1 MTRMK
6 ALITLIALAAA
17 GAAHA
22 EGPFVGAR
30 ISHTTFDYV
39 ESGNTWTIESDRVR
53 PAVFAGYRFAGGLE
67 LALDHSRG
75 STGTAGCPPG
85 SACPAIAVPTKVSL
99 TSLTAGY
106 AWPLAD
112 AWSLA
117 ARAGVEQARA
127 DFSGFGSA
135 REDSLLAAATLGYH
149 LSSNLSVG
157 LDVAASGF
165 ESRRVG
171 IALRYD
177 F

>member
-1 MTRMK
+1 MRI
-6 ALITLIALAAA
+6 LIAFIALAAA

-22 EGPFVGAR
+22 DGPFAGVR
-30 ISHTTFDYV
+30 LSNTTFDYV

-67 LALDHSRG
+67 LAVDHSRG
-75 STGTAGCPPG
+75 STGTGGCPPG
-85 SACPAIAVPTKVSL
+85 SACPAIAVPTDVAL

-106 AWPLAD
+106 AWPITD
-112 AWSLA
+112 AWSLT

-127 DFSGFGSA
+127 DFSGFGRT

-149 LSSNLSVG
+149 LSSKVSVG

-165 ESRRVG
+165 ETRSVG

>member
-1 MTRMK
+1 MRTII
-6 ALITLIALAAA
+6 AFIALAVT

-22 EGPFVGAR
+22 DGPFAGVR
-30 ISHTTFDYV
+30 LSHTTFDYV
-39 ESGNTWTIESDRVR
+39 EAGNPWTIESDRVR
-53 PAVFAGYRFAGGLE
+53 PSVFAGYRFAGGLE
-67 LALDHSRG
+67 FALDHSRG

-85 SACPAIAVPTKVSL
+85 SVCPAVAVPTEVSL

-106 AWPLAD
+106 AWPIAN
-112 AWSLA
+112 AWSVT

-127 DFSGFGSA
+127 EFENFGRT
-135 REDSLLAAATLGYH
+135 REESLLAAATLGYH
-149 LSSNLSVG
+149 LSSRVSVG

-165 ESRRVG
+165 NTRSVG